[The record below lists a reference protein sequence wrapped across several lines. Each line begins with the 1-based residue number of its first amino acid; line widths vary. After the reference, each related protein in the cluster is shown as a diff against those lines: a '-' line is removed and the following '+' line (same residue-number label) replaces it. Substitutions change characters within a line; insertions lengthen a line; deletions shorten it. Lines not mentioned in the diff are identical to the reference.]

1 MMAAAPTT
9 HLCVVRADISLGQQ
23 FAQLLHAAGESAGGP
38 LPEETIAVALHARD
52 EAHLRAIAAQ
62 LAEAGIAHQLIIEC
76 DGQAQAIG
84 CVPTT
89 DRAALRRVTSMLP
102 LMGKEARP
110 RAA

>member
-1 MMAAAPTT
+1 MAAAPMT
-9 HLCVVRADISLGQQ
+9 HLCVVRADITLGQQ

-52 EAHLRAIAAQ
+52 EAHLREIAAQ
-62 LAEAGIAHQLIIEC
+62 LTTAGVAHHLVVEC
-76 DGQAQAIG
+76 DGQAMALG

-89 DRAALRRVTSMLP
+89 DRARLRRVTSMLP
-102 LMGKEARP
+102 LMGKEVRA